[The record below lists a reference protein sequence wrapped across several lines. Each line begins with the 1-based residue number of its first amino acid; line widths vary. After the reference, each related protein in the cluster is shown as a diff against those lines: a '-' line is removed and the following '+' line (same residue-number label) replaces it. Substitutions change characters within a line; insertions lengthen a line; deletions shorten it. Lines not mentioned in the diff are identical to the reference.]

1 MTRCRWLLLAA
12 LLIGPAA
19 GCGDASPEAD
29 SSRSGSPS
37 RTDKPDTAVPDAGP
51 TSQPDGGASSPAPVL
66 GAAPVRAGLAR
77 DELRGAIDR
86 AAAYLVRACGEDGK
100 FVYCVDLDPTVTPE
114 PKYNMLRHAG
124 AIYALGMA
132 EQRRADAA
140 IEAAMVRAAGFLQ
153 RRAIGPVPQQE
164 GMRAVWSDPE
174 LTGTDGPLQAKLGGA
189 GLGLVALLSVE
200 RARPG
205 LISRDELRALGRF
218 VVWMQKE
225 DGGFYSKYLP
235 EGSGRDDS
243 WTSLYYPGEA
253 ALGLLMLD
261 EHDPSP
267 EWLEAAARA
276 IAYLARM
283 RRDRVRVEAD
293 HWALLATAKLLE
305 AAEGRSAAV
314 DREAALRHAA
324 QVCEAILEAKPRYTP
339 SRRTAGCLT
348 ADGRTCP
355 TATRLEGL
363 LAALTFLPPEKA
375 ALRARIEEAVHEGI
389 AFLVRAQVQDGPHS
403 GAMPRAPEPSGP
415 DDRRATEVRIDYVQ
429 HALSAMIQYERT
441 FYDDAERRGHL
452 PSRRGA
458 SGPQGQ
464 SKIKYPNP
472 SATGSIAAGVLQDW
486 KPRPGTVRCKPTA
499 QTLRARGN
507 SPVS

>member
-1 MTRCRWLLLAA
+1 MTRCTRLLLAA
-12 LLIGPAA
+12 LLIAPAG
-19 GCGDASPEAD
+19 GCGDGSPEPDA
-29 SSRSGSPS
+29 SRSGSPS
-37 RTDKPDTAVPDAGP
+37 RTDKGDAAVPDAGP
-51 TSQPDGGASSPAPVL
+51 TSQPDACASSPAPVL
-66 GAAPVRAGLAR
+66 GAAPDRAR
-77 DELRGAIDR
+77 PTREELRGAIDR

-100 FVYCVDLDPTVTPE
+100 FVYRVNLDPGVTPE

-132 EQRRADAA
+132 RERQADGSIDAA
-140 IEAAMVRAAGFLQ
+140 TGRPTETPTEAAMVRAAGFLK
-153 RRAIGPVPQQE
+153 RRAIGPVPGQD
-164 GMRAVWSDPE
+164 GMLAVWSDPE

-200 RARPG
+200 RVRPG
-205 LISRDELRALGRF
+205 FTPKDELRGLGRF

-267 EWLEAAARA
+267 EWLTAAARA

-293 HWALLATAKLLE
+293 HWALLATAKLLG
-305 AAEGRSAAV
+305 AAEGRSAAL
-314 DREAALRHAA
+314 DREAAVRHAV
-324 QVCEAILEAKPRYTP
+324 QVCEAILEAKPRYTA

-363 LAALTFLPPEKA
+363 LAALEFLPPEQA
-375 ALRARIEEAVHEGI
+375 ALRARMEGAVHAGI
-389 AFLVRAQVQDGPHS
+389 AFLVRAQVRDGPRA
-403 GAMPRAPEPSGP
+403 GAVPRAAEPSGP

-429 HALSAMIQYERT
+429 HALSAMIQYERWL
-441 FYDDAERRGHL
+441 G
-452 PSRRGA
+452 
-458 SGPQGQ
+458 
-464 SKIKYPNP
+464 
-472 SATGSIAAGVLQDW
+472 SA
-486 KPRPGTVRCKPTA
+486 P
-499 QTLRARGN
+499 
-507 SPVS
+507 